1 LISLNAKER
10 WVHSGCL
17 GIDTGVGIKDLVEGY
32 VMTDFDIS
40 CNLELYMITQL
51 IKYPVAGSEFAFCL
65 RCKLPIFQRT
75 DALESEKNG
84 KFGFIHSACVNLK
97 RKFEMVVDLVE
108 E

>member
-1 LISLNAKER
+1 MQRKDGSTADV
-10 WVHSGCL
+10 WASTQ
-17 GIDTGVGIKDLVEGY
+17 TGVVIKDLVEGY

-75 DALESEKNG
+75 DALESEK
-84 KFGFIHSACVNLK
+84 CVNLK